1 MTTLWH
7 DVTQGTDEWEKLRIG
22 RITASEMHR
31 LVTPTGKK
39 RTGETPLTYALEL
52 AAQRVCGWVDQRA
65 TGYAIERGHRDEVLA
80 RELYREKVEAVE
92 ERGFASRGCIGY
104 SPDGLVGEDG
114 LIEIKSR
121 IPRLQLEYI
130 ASMVDVPS
138 EHVVQVQTGLLV
150 TGRMW
155 CDYVSYCGGM
165 PMFVRRATADES
177 MQAAIVEAA
186 EECEGRIRYLMQFY
200 KAALANNRHWP
211 TERIVEGE
219 MHL

>member
-7 DVTQGTDEWEKLRIG
+7 DVTQGSDEWEQLRIG

-39 RTGETPLTYALEL
+39 RTGETPLTYATEL

-65 TGYAIERGHRDEVLA
+65 TGAAIERGHRDEVLA
-80 RELYREKVEAVE
+80 RELYRERVAPVE
-92 ERGFASRGCIGY
+92 ERGFATRGCIGY
-104 SPDGLVGEDG
+104 SPDGLVGDDG

-121 IPRLQLEYI
+121 IPRLQLETV
-130 ASMVDVPS
+130 ALNRVPE
-138 EHVVQVQTGLLV
+138 EHIVQVQTGLFV
-150 TGRMW
+150 TGREW
-155 CDYVSYCGGM
+155 CDYISYCSGM
-165 PMFVRRATADES
+165 PMYVRREYVNQRLQS
-177 MQAAIVEAA
+177 VILEAA
-186 EECEGRIRYLMQFY
+186 EECEMRLQGWVAEYREIIACSR
-200 KAALANNRHWP
+200 NWP